1 MEDKHLE
8 AEKDYISGMKYKDIA
23 EKYGVTLNT
32 VKSWKQ
38 RYEWTKGVHTKNKK
52 VCTQKKE
59 KKEPEYDPSEVTF
72 SNDELT
78 EKEQYFCAF
87 YIKSF
92 NATQSYIKAY
102 GSSYAVANV
111 EGCRLL
117 VKPSIKKEIERLKEI
132 KRQQLMCDKE
142 DILAMHMKIAHADIG
157 DYLTFGTKME
167 DVMGPF
173 GPIQVKNPKTGK
185 KETIQREVNFVK
197 LFDSE
202 YTDTSLIQEIK
213 QSKGGVSVKLVDK
226 QKSIE
231 FLQKYFEKESPTDA
245 NANIMALADILL
257 QSRENRSIEDFEEEL
272 KDLREQGEV
281 QDESDSTLQ

>member
-38 RYEWTKGVHTKNKK
+38 RYEWTKSVHTKSKK
-52 VCTQKKE
+52 VRTQKKE
-59 KKEPEYDPSEVTF
+59 KKESEYDQTEDTF

-78 EKEQYFCAF
+78 EKERYFCAL
-87 YIKSF
+87 YVKSW

-102 GSSYAVANV
+102 GCKYETAMAAASRMLRNV
-111 EGCRLL
+111 K
-117 VKPSIKKEIERLKEI
+117 VKKEIERLKEI
-132 KRQQLMCDKE
+132 KRQQIMCDKE

-157 DYLTFGTKME
+157 DYLTFGTKTE

-185 KETIQREVNFVK
+185 KETIQREVSFVK

-213 QSKGGVSVKLVDK
+213 QVKGGVSVKLVDK

-231 FLQKYFEKESPTDA
+231 FLQKYFEKESATDV
-245 NANIMALADILL
+245 NANISALADILL
-257 QSRENRSIEDFEEEL
+257 KSRENRSIEDFEEEV
-272 KDLREQGEV
+272 KELREQGEV
-281 QDESDSTLQ
+281 QDESDSTL

>member
-38 RYEWTKGVHTKNKK
+38 RYEWTKGVHTKSKK
-52 VCTQKKE
+52 VCTQKSK
-59 KKEPEYDPSEVTF
+59 KKESEYDQIEETF

-78 EKEQYFCAF
+78 EKELYFCAF
-87 YIKSF
+87 YVQSW

-102 GSSYAVANV
+102 GCKYETAMV
-111 EGCRLL
+111 EGCKSLR
-117 VKPSIKKEIERLKEI
+117 KPKIKKEIERLKEI

-142 DILAMHMKIAHADIG
+142 DILFMHQKIAHANIG

-173 GPIQVKNPKTGK
+173 GPIQVENPKTGQ

-213 QSKGGVSVKLVDK
+213 QVKGGVSVKLVDK

-231 FLQKYFEKESPTDA
+231 FLQKYFEKESPTDT

-272 KDLREQGEV
+272 KELREQGEA
-281 QDESDSTLQ
+281 QDESDSTL